1 MCIRDSINIVPITYF
16 SQRGIENKIRE
27 LQLSTPN
34 QVKDYTLGLGNNKG
48 QDLIRFMFP
57 NMMTAEPK
65 GRGSNSLKDR
75 FYDDKKLKRAIK
87 ICFVLREGDNPV
99 RPSLIR
105 TALELVTG
113 ENIQNFKA
121 FNARSIVEELCPMF
135 NGRIKGLGPRY
146 CPSIEDKV
154 FKFKDKDTHQV
165 FIEPEGI
172 NVDLVYPNGISSSL
186 PKQTQ
191 ERFIRTI
198 TGLENCEIDEFGY
211 AVEYDFID
219 PRNLNDTLET
229 KFLNNFYL
237 AGQINGTTG
246 YEEAAAQGL
255 MAGVNACKSLLKER
269 PFILERHESYIGV

>member
-1 MCIRDSINIVPITYF
+1 MLNKLYETWGVTNKYDLPEFTGYEDVLADLKLFTKEQYDKDPEKVTDEIFNIYRSINIVPITYF

-27 LQLSTPN
+27 LQLSIPN

-87 ICFVLREGDNPV
+87 ICFVHREGDNPV

-135 NGRIKGLGPRY
+135 NGRIYDYSAGYGGRMLGTCTSRMHY
-146 CPSIEDKV
+146 QWDWRKSWKR
-154 FKFKDKDTHQV
+154 
-165 FIEPEGI
+165 
-172 NVDLVYPNGISSSL
+172 IS
-186 PKQTQ
+186 
-191 ERFIRTI
+191 
-198 TGLENCEIDEFGY
+198 
-211 AVEYDFID
+211 
-219 PRNLNDTLET
+219 
-229 KFLNNFYL
+229 
-237 AGQINGTTG
+237 
-246 YEEAAAQGL
+246 
-255 MAGVNACKSLLKER
+255 
-269 PFILERHESYIGV
+269 